1 MLLFDVVVVLVVYW
15 YENLLEL
22 SVKQLVIQSSS
33 IFLGQTMYGW
43 QNQMLM
49 LFAAKLGIF
58 LSNKIYPG
66 PRLIQFRLKG
76 SNKSKF
82 LS

>member
-1 MLLFDVVVVLVVYW
+1 MLFDVVVVLVVYW

-49 LFAAKLGIF
+49 FAAKLEIF
-58 LSNKIYPG
+58 VSKKIYPG